1 MFVHL
6 RMDAPLQGDTGGHTG
21 AAPTNLHQTP
31 LPRNH
36 PHLSPSASTSPTTSI
51 RNNGRFAAT
60 PK

>member
-1 MFVHL
+1 
-6 RMDAPLQGDTGGHTG
+6 MDAPLQGDTGGHTG

-36 PHLSPSASTSPTTSI
+36 PHLSPSASTSPATSI
-51 RNNGRFAAT
+51 RNDGRFAAA